1 MGKIKKFVKEHKK
14 EIGLAVVAG
23 AVTVGCVI
31 LHKKANVG
39 YIKPKIKWINEP
51 DKAKRLIEDMSE
63 ISKFKDFGFDSQWKI
78 SDLGKY
84 GEELIELYE
93 VYTPETVVNG
103 ILVMTD

>member
-39 YIKPKIKWINEP
+39 VVKFSKCKNKEFVKAIEAA
-51 DKAKRLIEDMSE
+51 DKKSRIVAYGEDME
-63 ISKFKDFGFDSQWKI
+63 YII
-78 SDLGKY
+78 SDLGKA
-84 GEELIELYE
+84 GEDLVEIFADCGI
-93 VYTPETVVNG
+93 VHDTKING